1 MNSFSA
7 EELRR
12 FLEEGRL
19 EEALA
24 WLESIQPADARVWHE
39 RSRILCK
46 LDRVEE
52 ALQAANMAVELAPD
66 NATYLLER
74 GTILLRMKKLAV
86 ALLDMNRAVELDPF
100 NPFPLACRAHLKD
113 LAGDTEGA
121 IADYE
126 KALTLD
132 PDDALLMNGLELM
145 QEKLAWNRGD
155 PEDSAAFP
163 FLIPFQQDKEVSA
176 FSPLDREDPGP
187 RLRFELTLRMLRN
200 PEMRR
205 QFLRFVANF
214 FRRAQD
220 ENEDA

>member
-24 WLESIQPADARVWHE
+24 WLERIQPADARVWHE
-39 RSRILCK
+39 RSRILCQ

-52 ALQAANMAVELAPD
+52 AYHAANMAVELAPD
-66 NATYLLER
+66 NSTYLLER
-74 GTILLRMKKLAV
+74 GTILLRMKKLTV

-132 PDDALLMNGLELM
+132 PDDALLLNGLELM
-145 QEKLAWNRGD
+145 REKLGWNRTD
-155 PEDSAAFP
+155 PQKNAAFP
-163 FLIPFQQDKEVSA
+163 FFLPFQQGKDSTDLAGPGE
-176 FSPLDREDPGP
+176 ENEGP

-205 QFLRFVANF
+205 EFLRFVANF
-214 FRRAQD
+214 FRRSRQAD
-220 ENEDA
+220 EDA